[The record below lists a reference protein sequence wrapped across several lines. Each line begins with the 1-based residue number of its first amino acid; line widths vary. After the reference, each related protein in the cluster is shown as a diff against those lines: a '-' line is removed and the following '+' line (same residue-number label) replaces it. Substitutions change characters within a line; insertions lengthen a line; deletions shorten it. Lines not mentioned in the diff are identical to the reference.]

1 MFSSFLVKKLGNVF
15 ERIICFNLNWSP
27 LHNLWWM
34 SLQTL
39 WMKPPTIRAVIS
51 VQRLLFN
58 VVWYCSFVLGFPQRR
73 SLKSASPAFPFTVS
87 RCWVGGKIK
96 MWVVVV
102 MGGRARSLSRLCDFS
117 MALLFLKEKV
127 LFSGGS
133 EVSAHEVCVAG
144 EEVLRRLRKQT
155 LTHSQRKGEYKQ
167 EMACLPDW

>member
-1 MFSSFLVKKLGNVF
+1 
-15 ERIICFNLNWSP
+15 
-27 LHNLWWM
+27 
-34 SLQTL
+34 
-39 WMKPPTIRAVIS
+39 
-51 VQRLLFN
+51 
-58 VVWYCSFVLGFPQRR
+58 
-73 SLKSASPAFPFTVS
+73 
-87 RCWVGGKIK
+87 

-167 EMACLPDW
+167 EDGLPSGLIIAYLTDERWIEGEDVFVSPLVFIFFLHF